1 MCPGEISSGKAHVAD
16 RPGKPLGVLFWR
28 RRGGRERMVRG
39 GSEEVGGYRL
49 LHTKEKSKE
58 PITGSSLVIK
68 GRARR
73 LEGAGRKQLPELSLG
88 RNPPPN
94 TPPHASWPEGRTDA
108 AGEASLCSAFPRG
121 AVPGHRVSPAL
132 SVSLVLRTSR
142 PQRANLLTR
151 GKAAQL
157 VAWLH
162 PSRGLCW
169 SLAEPDITRGQ
180 T

>member
-1 MCPGEISSGKAHVAD
+1 MDVYGVRPAGEGKM
-16 RPGKPLGVLFWR
+16 LGQD
-28 RRGGRERMVRG
+28 
-39 GSEEVGGYRL
+39 S
-49 LHTKEKSKE
+49 
-58 PITGSSLVIK
+58 I
-68 GRARR
+68 
-73 LEGAGRKQLPELSLG
+73 RKAE
-88 RNPPPN
+88 
-94 TPPHASWPEGRTDA
+94 ACAEGRTDA

-121 AVPGHRVSPAL
+121 AVPGHRVSPAP